1 MVDSPKKPTK
11 RPNTSR
17 ARNADGPAKPQ
28 VETQKKDRD
37 AAGLIAKEIQKSAAS
52 SSTARPQRRTT
63 SMTTAPKETPQSAW
77 DAQSHFDLID
87 AMGSPILVTDKS
99 LVVIHANEAAKALFA
114 ATENTGV
121 DAAKLLGADLTL
133 CAASPTLSASGGASK
148 LNVKGAVWEISVK
161 PVAGG
166 ENFVVEIADV
176 TASHHLSTEAEILSE
191 RVAEMSDAQVAGD
204 LEAMLFDGEFKHPA
218 FFAVASK
225 VNKMVQAH
233 VDTAKAVTKVFDA
246 FADGDYTA
254 DLAPQPGAISYLNK
268 CVNKTRDNFTA
279 VLDEIRRLSNAINE
293 GKLDIKSKRAEFK
306 GSYQEVVDAFD
317 NAFTS
322 LNAAFGAL
330 STQVSQVGQT
340 VGQMRSA
347 SQELATNSQ
356 IASSSVD
363 EVSASAEETDMQVKA
378 NAEAAK
384 NAAILVT
391 ANAEVAAEGKR
402 KIDEMVTAMEGI
414 NASSQDIAK
423 IIKVIDEIAFQTNLL
438 ALNAAVEAAR
448 AGQHGR
454 GFAVVAQEVRNL
466 AGRSAKAARET
477 SDLIE
482 GATSRVSAG
491 VRLAGD
497 TSESFEKIAVN
508 ISQVKTLVE
517 TINRASEEQSRGV
530 AQINVAIGEVARTA
544 LATSQQAEQLAATSA
559 EMTVATES
567 MGKELSRYSLREV
580 TADTADLASRSG
592 FENLSPEVLAKIQ
605 QVLGAQSSASPQV
618 ALSNGH
624 VNGGGTDF
632 DERGFSNF

>member
-1 MVDSPKKPTK
+1 MTNA
-11 RPNTSR
+11 PN
-17 ARNADGPAKPQ
+17 
-28 VETQKKDRD
+28 
-37 AAGLIAKEIQKSAAS
+37 
-52 SSTARPQRRTT
+52 
-63 SMTTAPKETPQSAW
+63 ETPQSAW
-77 DAQSHFDLID
+77 DAQSHYDLID
-87 AMGSPILVTDKS
+87 AMTTPILVTDS
-99 LVVIHANEAAKALFA
+99 ALCVTHANEAAKTIFA
-114 ATENTGV
+114 GADGTGV
-121 DAAKLLGADLTL
+121 DAANLVGADLRGL
-133 CAASPTLSASGGASK
+133 DLPASGGVTR
-148 LNVKGAVWEISVK
+148 LNLKNAAWKVSVK
-161 PVAGG
+161 SVAGG
-166 ENFVVEIADV
+166 ENLIVEIVDKTKA
-176 TASHHLSTEAEILSE
+176 AQRKAEAETLVARI
-191 RVAEMSDAQVAGD
+191 AEMANAHDAGD
-204 LEAMLFDGEFKHPA
+204 IEAMLFAAEFKLED
-218 FFAVASK
+218 FATAAGQI
-225 VNKMVQAH
+225 NAMVQAH
-233 VDTAKAVTKVFDA
+233 IDTKKSVVKVFDA
-246 FADGDYTA
+246 FAEGDYSA
-254 DLAPQPGAISYLNK
+254 DLPPMPGGKAFLNT
-268 CVNKTRDNFTA
+268 CVNKTRDNFNA
-279 VLDEIRRLSNAINE
+279 VLQEIKRLSNAINE
-293 GKLDIKSKRAEFK
+293 GKLDVSSNRDEFK
-306 GSYQEVVDAFD
+306 GAYQEVIDTFD

-322 LNAAFGAL
+322 LNGAFGAL
-330 STQVSQVGQT
+330 SSQVGQVAQT
-340 VGQMRSA
+340 VGQMSSA

-363 EVSASAEETDMQVKA
+363 EVSASAEETDVQVKA

-391 ANAEVAAEGKR
+391 ANAEVAAEGKS

-497 TSESFEKIAVN
+497 TSESFEKIADN
-508 ISQVKTLVE
+508 IGQVKDLVE

-544 LATSQQAEQLAATSA
+544 LATSQQADELAATSA
-559 EMTVATES
+559 EMTAATES

-580 TADTADLASRSG
+580 SVNAADFASGPG
-592 FENLSPEVLAKIQ
+592 FENLSPEVMAKIQ
-605 QVLGAQSSASPQV
+605 QVMGTQASSMPQA

-624 VNGGGTDF
+624 SPARGGDF